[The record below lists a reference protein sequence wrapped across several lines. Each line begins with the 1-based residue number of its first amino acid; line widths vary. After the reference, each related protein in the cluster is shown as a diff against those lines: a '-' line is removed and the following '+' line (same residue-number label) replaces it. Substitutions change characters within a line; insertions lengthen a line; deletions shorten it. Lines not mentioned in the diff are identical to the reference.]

1 MLCVLSFAAHGQD
14 PQDVEDDAGP
24 LEQTVPVADESTE
37 VAVNAP
43 DEAVQQVS
51 EEALLA
57 EFAYFRELI
66 AEQNYDAADTSA
78 KRVVEMAIRIHGPQ
92 SLETSKALSNLGLV
106 QHNNKQYDAA
116 IQNFT
121 SSIEIVEIV
130 DNRLSSQLVNPL
142 TGLGAAQLG
151 NGRPDLA
158 AGTFTR
164 ASHITH
170 VNEGPHNID
179 QVEILESLAEA
190 NVRLGDI
197 EAARDVLDRI
207 HSLNVRHF
215 ENDALG
221 LLPSLMR
228 RAEWQHRAGYH
239 DEERITYRRTIRII
253 ETSSGKKDPH
263 LVTPLIKLGDTFYHY
278 APVTMDGYRGG
289 AASGEAYFR
298 RAVRIAEGNDDFPWV
313 EMATTELALA
323 DYYSYV
329 DGHKRAR
336 KIYLQVWDYLSTDED
351 RLEVRR
357 DLLEQPISL
366 REEPLPSYA
375 GGSSEAS
382 PGVRLRGTIRVD
394 YAISAKGDVKDMHSE
409 ATPAEFT
416 DMQRIVHREFR
427 GRNFRPPMVDGV
439 PVEAPNQV
447 FIHEFFYQQ
456 ADLDELK
463 QAATQEPGEK
473 K

>member
-1 MLCVLSFAAHGQD
+1 MLCVLSLAAHGQD
-14 PQDVEDDAGP
+14 AEDDAGP

-43 DEAVQQVS
+43 DEADQQVS

-57 EFAYFRELI
+57 EFAHFRELI
-66 AEQNYDAADTSA
+66 AERNYDAADTSA

-92 SLETSKALSNLGLV
+92 SLETAKALSNLGLV

-116 IQNFT
+116 IENFT
-121 SSIEIVEIV
+121 SSIEIVEV
-130 DNRLSSQLVNPL
+130 VENRLSSQLVNPL

-215 ENDALG
+215 EDDALG

-239 DEERITYRRTIRII
+239 NDERATYRRTIRII
-253 ETSSGKKDPH
+253 ETSSGKKDPR
-263 LVTPLIKLGDTFYHY
+263 LVTPLVKLGETFYY
-278 APVTMDGYRGG
+278 YEPVTMDGYRGS
-289 AASGEAYFR
+289 AASGEPYFR
-298 RAVRIAEGNDDFPWV
+298 RAVRIAEGDDDFPWV

-323 DYYSYV
+323 DYYTYL
-329 DGHKRAR
+329 DGHNRAR
-336 KIYLQVWDYLSTDED
+336 KIYRQVWDYLSTDED
-351 RLEVRR
+351 RLEARR
-357 DLLEQPISL
+357 DLLEQPVLL
-366 REEPLPSYA
+366 REDPLPSSVG
-375 GGSSEAS
+375 GGSEAA

-394 YAISAKGDVKDMHSE
+394 YTISARGDVKDMSSE
-409 ATPAEFT
+409 ANPPEFAG
-416 DMQRIVHREFR
+416 MQRMVHRELR
-427 GRNFRPPMVDGV
+427 RRIFRPPMVDGV

-456 ADLDELK
+456 ADLEELK